1 MTKKKKLNAKPSPSK
16 QLNDKKFAF
25 VEEYLKDFNGGRA
38 YRATYGE
45 HISEAAAPPLGSRL
59 LRDDTV
65 QQYLKQRL
73 EERKQEL
80 HVDQQYVVRKLLD
93 ITEADYVDTIQYVT
107 QEQLDKIP
115 KEIRKFIQSI
125 KLTKNRTMNRTNAGD
140 YENETEKYEVTFMS
154 KDKALELLGR
164 HTGAFMKDNIQ
175 GQYDMAKMSFTDAL
189 KHLDI

>member
-1 MTKKKKLNAKPSPSK
+1 MSEKKNKRTYPKNVIEKKRR
-16 QLNDKKFAF
+16 F
-25 VEEYLKDFNGGRA
+25 VDEYIQDFNARRA
-38 YRATYGE
+38 YQEVYSKIATD
-45 HISEAAAPPLGSRL
+45 SNASTLGNKL
-59 LRDDTV
+59 LLDV
-65 QQYLKQRL
+65 EIQQYLKQRL

-125 KLTKNRTMNRTNAGD
+125 KLTKNRAMNRTNAGD

-164 HTGAFMKDNIQ
+164 HTGAFMKDNVQ
-175 GQYDMAKMSFTDAL
+175 GQYDMGKMGFTEAL